1 MTPGLDY
8 SPVDNS
14 QDLQQIGVIIS
25 QCFGVS
31 VSDCEAYIERIG
43 SENFRVIRQAGN
55 AIDQRS
61 RYAIAN
67 LAMYPMAQWY
77 GGKPVPMAGI
87 AVVGVAPEYR
97 GQGVAYQLMAETIMQ
112 LHEQGVPISTLYA
125 STDTLYRKV
134 GYERAGNRCLWKLST
149 KTISLCDVPLEPLRE
164 RNLPMHRVEPGNY
177 QIFEEVYRQQAQ
189 ANNGN
194 LDRHHAI
201 WENLVKPI
209 IAKPEETIYSYLI
222 GSETLPE
229 GYIIFTQQ
237 EDDHGLRITID
248 DWALLTTAAIKRFW
262 TFIADHRSLVNQVY
276 WHSSPH
282 DPLMLVL
289 PEQTAKIDTRYYWMS
304 RVIDV
309 TKALEKRGYPVGI
322 DGELHLEVNDDLIEA
337 NNGRF
342 RLRVHQGQGEVT
354 PGGNGDLQISIRGL
368 ASLYSGLYS
377 PRQLQLAGYLKAT
390 NEALS
395 VATLLFSGSEPWIP
409 DMF

>member
-1 MTPGLDY
+1 MLRRASNGARLP
-8 SPVDNS
+8 
-14 QDLQQIGVIIS
+14 
-25 QCFGVS
+25 
-31 VSDCEAYIERIG
+31 
-43 SENFRVIRQAGN
+43 NFF
-55 AIDQRS
+55 
-61 RYAIAN
+61 
-67 LAMYPMAQWY
+67 
-77 GGKPVPMAGI
+77 GKPVPMAGI

-97 GQGVAYQLMAETIMQ
+97 GQGVAYQLMAKTIMA
-112 LHEQGVPISTLYA
+112 LHDQGVPISTLYA
-125 STDTLYRKV
+125 ATDALYRKV
-134 GYERAGNRCLWKLST
+134 CYERAGNRCLWKLST
-149 KTISLCDVPLEPLRE
+149 KTISLCE
-164 RNLPMHRVEPGNY
+164 RNLPMHRVEPENY
-177 QIFEEVYRQQAQ
+177 QVFEEVYHQHAQ

-194 LDRHHAI
+194 LDRHRAI

-209 IAKPEETIYSYLI
+209 LAKPEETIYSYLI

-229 GYIIFTQQ
+229 GYIIFTQE
-237 EDDHGLRITID
+237 EDDQGLRITIN

-276 WHSSPH
+276 WYSSPH

-289 PEQTAKIDTRYYWMS
+289 PEQTAKIDTRYYWMT

-309 TKALEKRGYPVGI
+309 PKALEKRGYPVGI
-322 DGELHLEVNDDLIEA
+322 DGELHLEVKDDLIEA

-342 RLRVHQGQGEVT
+342 RLRVNQGQGEVT

-377 PRQLQLAGYLKAT
+377 PRQLQLTGYLKAT

-395 VATLLFSGSEPWIP
+395 LATLLFSGSEPWMS

>member
-1 MTPGLDY
+1 MTLGLDY

-14 QDLQQIGVIIS
+14 QDLEQIGVIIS

-43 SENFRVIRQAGN
+43 TENFRIIRQAGN
-55 AIDQRS
+55 AIAHL
-61 RYAIAN
+61 AI
-67 LAMYPMAQWY
+67 YPMAQWY
-77 GGKPVPMAGI
+77 GGKPVPMAGV

-112 LHEQGVPISTLYA
+112 LHDQGVPISTLYA

-134 GYERAGNRCLWKLST
+134 GYQRAGNRCLWKLST
-149 KTISLCDVPLEPLRE
+149 KTISLSE
-164 RNLPMHRVEPGNY
+164 RNLPMHRVEPENY
-177 QIFEEVYRQQAQ
+177 QIFEEIYHQQAQ

-201 WENLVKPI
+201 WKHLVKPI
-209 IAKPEETIYSYLI
+209 VAKPEETIYSYLI

-262 TFIADHRSLVNQVY
+262 TFIADHRSLVKQVY
-276 WHSSPH
+276 WYSSPH
-282 DPLMLVL
+282 DPLMLLL

-309 TKALEKRGYPVGI
+309 PKALEKRGYPVGI
-322 DGELHLEVNDDLIEA
+322 DGELHLEVEDDLISA

-342 RLRVHQGQGEVT
+342 RLRVNQGQGEVT

-368 ASLYSGLYS
+368 ASLYTGLYS
-377 PRQLQLAGYLKAT
+377 PRQLQLTGYLKAT

-395 VATLLFSGSEPWIP
+395 VATLLFSGSEPWMP